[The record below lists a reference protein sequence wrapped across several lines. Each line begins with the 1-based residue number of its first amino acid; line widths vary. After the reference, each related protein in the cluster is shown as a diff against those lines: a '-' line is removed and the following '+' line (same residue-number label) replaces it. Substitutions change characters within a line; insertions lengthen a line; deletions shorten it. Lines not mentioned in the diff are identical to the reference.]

1 MALGWIDRVV
11 IRDGVRSTFQIFQGS
26 SANSVGG
33 DSGQDRRPET
43 DRHSGASLS
52 LYTYMYPRLYPI
64 YLRPTMNNR
73 AIMEGAT
80 SLTLPSIA
88 FSSRDD
94 RAVIGKMSCG
104 GRVLSTRVE
113 LGRVWSGNFGDRD
126 DRVDRIDSG
135 NPP

>member
-1 MALGWIDRVV
+1 MGNVDMDGQDRPCCHK
-11 IRDGVRSTFQIFQGS
+11 RWTFKGS

-43 DRHSGASLS
+43 DRHTGASLS

-80 SLTLPSIA
+80 SLTPPSIA
-88 FSSRDD
+88 FSS
-94 RAVIGKMSCG
+94 IKISTGKC
-104 GRVLSTRVE
+104 
-113 LGRVWSGNFGDRD
+113 WSH
-126 DRVDRIDSG
+126 
-135 NPP
+135 